1 VSYLLEP
8 KLKAEL
14 EKLGLG
20 ADVERVSATIRQ
32 NYQGE
37 DVLAFDVVV
46 KDELALAKPSRQTG
60 DLFTGIA
67 MTLRQRAA
75 KAGVPLFASVNFL
88 AHSEATRTTK
98 KSA

>member
-1 VSYLLEP
+1 MSYVLDP

-20 ADVERVSATIRQ
+20 ADVERVTANIRQ

-37 DVLAFDVVV
+37 DVVQFQVVV
-46 KDELALAKPSRQTG
+46 KDELALAAPSRQTG
-60 DLFTGIA
+60 DRFNEIA

-75 KAGVPLFASVNFL
+75 SAGIPLFASVNFI
-88 AHSEATRTTK
+88 AHSEVPRTK

>member
-1 VSYLLEP
+1 MKTEM
-8 KLKAEL
+8 

-20 ADVERVSATIRQ
+20 AEVERVTANIRQ

-37 DVLAFDVVV
+37 DVLAFEVVV

-60 DLFTGIA
+60 DRLTEIA
-67 MTLRQRAA
+67 MALRDRAA
-75 KAGVPLFASVNFL
+75 KAKIPLFASVNFL
-88 AHSEATRTTK
+88 AHSEAPRTTK